1 MLSKLVEA
9 EQAAI
14 GKGRSE
20 ALRSAR
26 DRFYKGDIA
35 RAMADFSEEN
45 GGLYRY
51 EDFAAYTAQVETPVS
66 TNYRGFEVYKNQSS
80 TQGHRGAECRGR
92 SPSGGVRLGEIG
104 TSLGGSPAPVTS
116 RAAASSST
124 ETLARVAM

>member
-1 MLSKLVEA
+1 MLRKLVEA

-20 ALRSAR
+20 ALRAAR

-51 EDFAAYTAQVETPVS
+51 EDFAAYTAQVESPVS
-66 TNYRGFEVYKNQSS
+66 TNYR
-80 TQGHRGAECRGR
+80 A
-92 SPSGGVRLGEIG
+92 I
-104 TSLGGSPAPVTS
+104 
-116 RAAASSST
+116 
-124 ETLARVAM
+124 